1 MAECRLTWSI
11 VRVLPFLLASFAAVP
26 LPALCSGESDDPDGS
41 FDALSV
47 MVDLGVDSNLDGKTD
62 LTPGGSDDAVE
73 DREALLLVINNDD
86 SDDNGIV
93 DFYEFG
99 SPKENNLLELMLA
112 VSPSGVTEGVVEL
125 SALRAKGA
133 VRVWRDK
140 HKGRGNEIVFRKG
153 VATFPPDAVPRLLWL
168 EGDRLGLVV
177 LKMAYK
183 HDGAELDSD
192 TVRINV
198 WSGGELCVEGGK
210 KVYVGGLG
218 RHGLRCLFRQSVQRR
233 DTDLL
238 RRLARAAPATTLAAE
253 LESAPPNSDY
263 ARLLRR
269 LTRLRRPSPQSPARG
284 SGKRPPPALR

>member
-11 VRVLPFLLASFAAVP
+11 VRVLPLLLASFAAVP

-47 MVDLGVDSNLDGKTD
+47 TVDLSVDSNLDGKTD

-73 DREALLLVINNDD
+73 DREVLLLVINNDD

-99 SPKENNLLELMLA
+99 SPREDNLLELMLT

-125 SALRAKGA
+125 SVLRAKGA
-133 VRVWRDK
+133 VRIWRGE

-168 EGDRLGLVV
+168 EGYRLGLVV

-192 TVRINV
+192 TVRIKV

-210 KVYVGGLG
+210 PVYVGGVG
-218 RHGLRCLFRQSVQRR
+218 RHDLRCLYRQGVQRR

-238 RRLARAAPATTLAAE
+238 RRLARAAPAKTLAAE

-263 ARLLRR
+263 ARFISR
-269 LTRLRRPSPQSPARG
+269 LIRLRSTPPKSSPGRPGKHPLPAR
-284 SGKRPPPALR
+284 R